1 MTPALLARLSDGL
14 VYSTIA
20 VLALALLAHAASTA
34 LRSLP
39 TRHPGASSTLSVSAR
54 GRAAGASRA
63 AEAAGATGSTR
74 ERDATDTRAGEG
86 PALVVGASA
95 VSLTVLGTLLLVAGV
110 IVRGLAAG
118 RAPWGNMF
126 EFLLVLSLAAGG
138 AYIALVR
145 RRAVREAG
153 VWIVA
158 LMLLAL
164 GLAVTSF
171 YTPVDDLVPVL
182 DSYWLVIHVAA
193 AIVSGGVFTI
203 GAITAALGI
212 LRRRW
217 EARPVTERSQ
227 RYVAALPTASS
238 LDRASHAV
246 HVFAFP
252 VWTFAVIAGAIWA
265 ENAWGR
271 YWGWDPKET
280 WAFITWVFYAAYLH
294 AQSTAGLRGSRA
306 SWFALAGYVAFLF
319 NFFGV
324 NLWISGLHSYAGV

>member
-1 MTPALLARLSDGL
+1 M
-14 VYSTIA
+14 
-20 VLALALLAHAASTA
+20 
-34 LRSLP
+34 
-39 TRHPGASSTLSVSAR
+39 
-54 GRAAGASRA
+54 
-63 AEAAGATGSTR
+63 
-74 ERDATDTRAGEG
+74 
-86 PALVVGASA
+86 VGASA

-193 AIVSGGVFTI
+193 AIVSGGGFTI
-203 GAITAALGI
+203 GAITAALF
-212 LRRRW
+212 LRHFTGDVPW
-217 EARPVTERSQ
+217 AHLDVASVGDSPVDVHEWSAGPTGFGAR
-227 RYVAALPTASS
+227 ALLSWLGS
-238 LDRASHAV
+238 
-246 HVFAFP
+246 
-252 VWTFAVIAGAIWA
+252 
-265 ENAWGR
+265 E
-271 YWGWDPKET
+271 DP
-280 WAFITWVFYAAYLH
+280 
-294 AQSTAGLRGSRA
+294 
-306 SWFALAGYVAFLF
+306 LAGV
-319 NFFGV
+319 G
-324 NLWISGLHSYAGV
+324 S